1 MKNQYE
7 DHEKEELNKRQL
19 DSLKNEKKKQDQ
31 RNEKIKL
38 IYNHEGQRNSEL
50 VMEETKLLQVKLIY
64 HLLNVI
70 YG

>member
-19 DSLKNEKKKQDQ
+19 DSLENEKKKQDQ